1 MEKDIKNIIYVS
13 SIYSLFLILIK
24 EPNFDENFYFFDE
37 NFLLKNKII
46 LKNYFILSDYK
57 KEKRVIKYIKTN
69 ILLRKLKKDFI
80 KNFKDKK
87 FYVQDSVKYKN
98 FFLNNLEAEYN
109 LIEDGTATYNE
120 KFIQLERKKNER
132 KFCLKD
138 KIIYFSPYKFLNYG
152 LSQKI
157 KKIYLTGILQTPKLI
172 ADKCEKLE
180 IKKLWNNYSEE
191 KQNEILNIL
200 GIKKERLEKLINKEN
215 KVLLLTQPLSEDKIV
230 TEKEKIDI
238 YREILLK
245 ENRKN
250 IYIKAHPREKTN
262 YKEVFKEFNI
272 NIIENSFPIEICLLL
287 DIKFEKVITLFSTG
301 ALSFKGKSE
310 VEFIGTE
317 KYLKLYEK
325 FGKITID

>member
-1 MEKDIKNIIYVS
+1 MKGIYVETNYGLLLTLIYFYIKKNDIIY
-13 SIYSLFLILIK
+13 FL
-24 EPNFDENFYFFDE
+24 DEKIEKYIN
-37 NFLLKNKII
+37 LKNV
-46 LKNYFILSDYK
+46 
-57 KEKRVIKYIKTN
+57 EVIS
-69 ILLRKLKKDFI
+69 L

-87 FYVQDSVKYKN
+87 GIVQKYYKWKLN
-98 FFLNNLEAEYN
+98 NQLLLKLGEVDEIYLQDHVSYGQFFLNNFNGKMIL
-109 LIEDGTATYNE
+109 LEDGTMNYNE
-120 KFIQLERKKNER
+120 KILLEEKNRKLKKIKINHFIKKVIIEKRKKEYR
-132 KFCLKD
+132 RF
-138 KIIYFSPYKFLNYG
+138 G
-152 LSQKI
+152 LSEKI
-157 KKIYLTGILQTPKLI
+157 QEIYLTGLLPIPDLI
-172 ADKCEKLE
+172 KNKVKIINISDEWEKLS
-180 IKKLWNNYSEE
+180 KKDKE
-191 KQNEILNIL
+191 EILGVFKISSKSFENL
-200 GIKKERLEKLINKEN
+200 KMEEN